1 MYARMENTAVV
12 LHIRYKASKDKN
24 VGAVTVTNNPL
35 RDIERCHKA
44 STEIIINTAA
54 IKINGEKIVL

>member
-1 MYARMENTAVV
+1 MEKTAVA
-12 LHIRYKASKDKN
+12 LHIRYIESKDTN
-24 VGAVTVTNNPL
+24 VGAVTVTNKAL

>member
-1 MYARMENTAVV
+1 MEKTAVA
-12 LHIRYKASKDKN
+12 LHIRYIESKDNN
-24 VGAVTVTNNPL
+24 VGAVTATNKAL

-44 STEIIINTAA
+44 SIEIIINTAA

>member
-1 MYARMENTAVV
+1 MYARMENTVVV
-12 LHIRYKASKDKN
+12 LHIRYKEIKDN
-24 VGAVTVTNNPL
+24 IVGAVTAKNNVL